1 VFTFT
6 GGLVSRLDTFH
17 IWLGEAPG

>member
-1 VFTFT
+1 VFTFA

-17 IWLGEAPG
+17 IWLGERHE